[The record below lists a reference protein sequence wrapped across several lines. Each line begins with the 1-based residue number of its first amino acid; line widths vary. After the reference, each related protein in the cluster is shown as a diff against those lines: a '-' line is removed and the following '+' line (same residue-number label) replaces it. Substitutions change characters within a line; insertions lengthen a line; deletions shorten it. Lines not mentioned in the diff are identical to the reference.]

1 MRLDC
6 PHIQDHE
13 ALGYLPLGMS
23 TQPGGGPL
31 LRPRRELLALGA
43 RAREEVHVAGRT
55 GRVVGGPPSRS
66 RRRPPGPTALLPSE
80 APPSRSVV
88 TGPAVPSPLPAPSG
102 LDLGRDKRGV
112 RLRPV
117 GLERWMRSPGDS

>member
-13 ALGYLPLGMS
+13 ALGYLPLGTS

-55 GRVVGGPPSRS
+55 GRVVGGLRPGPVAGRLA
-66 RRRPPGPTALLPSE
+66 RRLFFLRRPPLRGLWSRALPSRLLRQRRR
-80 APPSRSVV
+80 ASTSAG
-88 TGPAVPSPLPAPSG
+88 TNAAFDSG
-102 LDLGRDKRGV
+102 LWV
-112 RLRPV
+112 
-117 GLERWMRSPGDS
+117 

>member
-13 ALGYLPLGMS
+13 ALGYLPLGTS
-23 TQPGGGPL
+23 TQPGGSPL

-55 GRVVGGPPSRS
+55 GRVVGGLRPGPVAGRLA
-66 RRRPPGPTALLPSE
+66 RRLFFLRRPPP
-80 APPSRSVV
+80 
-88 TGPAVPSPLPAPSG
+88 
-102 LDLGRDKRGV
+102 
-112 RLRPV
+112 
-117 GLERWMRSPGDS
+117 